1 MPNKSLTKVGVISLG
16 CPKNLV
22 DTEVMLGLINNSGYV
37 ITHDESEADV
47 VLVNTCGFIDAS
59 QRESVSTVLD
69 IANSGKKVIMAGC
82 LLERFREDKIEEKMP
97 EVSAFIGTNEITNI
111 VNVLDKVTGYER
123 KEENILDY
131 FSAEFSVPRYST
143 GFGSFAYVKVSE
155 GCDHPCTFCIIP
167 KLRGKNHSRPISSI
181 VQEVTQ
187 LAENGINEVVLVAQ
201 DLTAYGHDLDKKQVN
216 LTKLLEELVKI
227 PNSPY
232 YRLLYTYPGTITQEL
247 LDLMAKEEKILKY
260 IDMPLQH
267 SHTEVLKLM
276 KRPFIEEKIEDL
288 LLRMRKT
295 IPELILRT
303 TFIVGFPGEKKEHFE
318 HLCEFVKRHKF
329 DHVGVFTY
337 SKEEGTP
344 AGEVTEQVKQRVKIK
359 RRKEL
364 MSIQHE
370 IVKEKNDK
378 LIGKVL
384 PMFVEGV
391 IPEKGQVYGRT
402 YRDAPEIDGFTTIKG
417 EAEPGD
423 IVNIKITKV
432 KVYDTFG
439 EIVESVKSEK

>member
-37 ITHDESEADV
+37 ITHDENDADV

-59 QRESVSTVLD
+59 QRESVRTVLETV
-69 IANSGKKVIMAGC
+69 ASGKKVIMAGC
-82 LLERFREDKIEEKMP
+82 LLERFKGDIEKQMP

-123 KEENILDY
+123 KETKILDY
-131 FSAEFSVPRYST
+131 FSAEFELPRYST
-143 GFGSFAYVKVSE
+143 TFGTYAYVKISE
-155 GCDHPCTFCIIP
+155 GCDHACSFCIIP
-167 KLRGKNHSRPISSI
+167 KLRGKNHSRPIASI
-181 VQEVTQ
+181 VKEVTE
-187 LAENGINEVVLVAQ
+187 LANNGIKEVVLVGQ
-201 DLTAYGHDLDKKQVN
+201 DLTDYGHDTNEKDLN
-216 LTKLLEELVKI
+216 ITELLKELVKI

-232 YRLLYTYPGTITQEL
+232 YRLLYTYPGTITQDL
-247 LDLMAKEEKILKY
+247 LNLIAKEEKILNY

-267 SHTEVLKLM
+267 SHTEVLKAM
-276 KRPFIEEKIEDL
+276 KRPFVEEKIEDL
-288 LLRMRKT
+288 LIRMRKT
-295 IPELILRT
+295 IPDLVIRT
-303 TFIVGFPGEKKEHFE
+303 TFIVGFPAETDEQFQ
-318 HLCEFVKRHKF
+318 HLCDFAKRHKF
-329 DHVGVFTY
+329 EQVGVFTY

-344 AGEVTEQVKQRVKIK
+344 AGSMEKQVSHKVKVR

-364 MSIQHE
+364 MTIQHE
-370 IVKEKNDK
+370 IIKENNKA

-384 PMFVEGV
+384 PMFVEGE
-391 IPEKGQVYGRT
+391 IPEKGQIYGRT

-417 EAEPGD
+417 HAEPGD
-423 IVNIKITKV
+423 IVDVKITKV

-439 EIVESVKSEK
+439 KTV

>member
-37 ITHDESEADV
+37 ITHDENDADV

-59 QRESVSTVLD
+59 QRESVRTVLETV
-69 IANSGKKVIMAGC
+69 ASGKKVIMAGC
-82 LLERFREDKIEEKMP
+82 LLERFKGDIEKQMP

-123 KEENILDY
+123 KESKILDY
-131 FSAEFSVPRYST
+131 FSAEFELPRYST
-143 GFGSFAYVKVSE
+143 TFGTFAYVKISE

-181 VQEVTQ
+181 VKEVTE
-187 LAENGINEVVLVAQ
+187 LAYSGIKEVVLVAQ
-201 DLTAYGHDLDKKQVN
+201 DLTAYGHDGDKKVLN
-216 LTKLLEELVKI
+216 ITELMKELVKI

-232 YRLLYTYPGTITQEL
+232 YRLLYTYPGTITQDL
-247 LDLMAKEEKILKY
+247 LDLIAKEEKILNY

-267 SHTEVLKLM
+267 SHPEVLKSM
-276 KRPFIEEKIEDL
+276 KRPFVEEKIEDL
-288 LLRMRKT
+288 LIRMRKT
-295 IPELILRT
+295 IPDLVIRT
-303 TFIVGFPGEKKEHFE
+303 TFIVGFPGETDEHFQ
-318 HLCEFVKRHKF
+318 HLCNFVKRHQF
-329 DHVGVFTY
+329 EQLGVFTY

-344 AGEVTEQVKQRVKIK
+344 AGSMENQVSHRVKVR

-364 MSIQHE
+364 MTIQHE
-370 IVKEKNDK
+370 IIKENNKK
-378 LIGKVL
+378 LVGKVL
-384 PMFVEGV
+384 PMFVEGE
-391 IPEKGQVYGRT
+391 IPEKGQIYGRI

-417 EAEPGD
+417 HAEPGD
-423 IVNIKITKV
+423 IIDIKITKV

-439 EIVESVKSEK
+439 KTI

>member
-37 ITHDESEADV
+37 ITHDENDADV

-59 QRESVSTVLD
+59 QRESVRTVLET
-69 IANSGKKVIMAGC
+69 AASGKKVIMAGC
-82 LLERFREDKIEEKMP
+82 LLERFKGDIEKQMP

-123 KEENILDY
+123 KESKILDY
-131 FSAEFSVPRYST
+131 FSAEFELPRYST
-143 GFGSFAYVKVSE
+143 TFGTFAYVKISE

-181 VQEVTQ
+181 VKEVTE
-187 LAENGINEVVLVAQ
+187 LADSGIKEVVLVAQ
-201 DLTAYGHDLDKKQVN
+201 DLTAYGHDGDKKVLN
-216 LTKLLEELVKI
+216 ITELMKELVKI

-232 YRLLYTYPGTITQEL
+232 YRLLYTYPGTITQDL
-247 LDLMAKEEKILKY
+247 LDLIAKEEKILNY

-267 SHTEVLKLM
+267 SHPEVLKSM
-276 KRPFIEEKIEDL
+276 KRPFVEEKIEDL
-288 LLRMRKT
+288 LIRMRKT
-295 IPELILRT
+295 IPDLVIRT
-303 TFIVGFPGEKKEHFE
+303 TFIVGFPGETDEHFQ
-318 HLCEFVKRHKF
+318 HLCNFVKRHQF
-329 DHVGVFTY
+329 EQLGVFTY

-344 AGEVTEQVKQRVKIK
+344 AGSMEKQVSHRVKVR

-364 MSIQHE
+364 MTIQHE
-370 IVKEKNDK
+370 IIKENNKK
-378 LIGKVL
+378 LVGKVL
-384 PMFVEGV
+384 PMFVEGE
-391 IPEKGQVYGRT
+391 IPEKGQIYGRT
-402 YRDAPEIDGFTTIKG
+402 YRDAPEIDGFTTVKG
-417 EAEPGD
+417 HAEPGD
-423 IVNIKITKV
+423 IIDIKITKV

-439 EIVESVKSEK
+439 KTI

>member
-1 MPNKSLTKVGVISLG
+1 MANNPLTKVGVISLG

-37 ITHDESEADV
+37 ITHDETDADV

-59 QRESVSTVLD
+59 QRESVRTVLET
-69 IANSGKKVIMAGC
+69 AATGKKVIMAGC
-82 LLERFREDKIEEKMP
+82 LLERFRGDIEQQMP

-123 KEENILDY
+123 NNEKILDY
-131 FSAEFSVPRYST
+131 YSAEFKIPRYST
-143 GFGSFAYVKVSE
+143 NFATYSYVKISE

-167 KLRGKNHSRPISSI
+167 KLRGKNHSRPIQAI
-181 VQEVTQ
+181 VDEVKQ
-187 LAENGINEVVLVAQ
+187 LAENGIREVVLVGQ
-201 DLTAYGHDLDKKQVN
+201 DLTAYGHDTGNKKQIN
-216 LTKLLEELVKI
+216 LTSLLQELVKI
-227 PNSPY
+227 PDSPY
-232 YRLLYTYPGTITQEL
+232 YRLLYTYPGTMTQDL
-247 LDLMAKEEKILKY
+247 LDLIAKEEKILPY

-267 SHTEVLKLM
+267 SHSEVLKSM

-288 LLRMRKT
+288 IHRMRKT
-295 IPELILRT
+295 IPDLVLRT
-303 TFIVGFPGEKKEHFE
+303 TFIVGFPGETDEHFN
-318 HLCEFVKRHKF
+318 HLCDFVKRHRF
-329 DHVGVFTY
+329 EHLGVFTY

-344 AGEVTEQVKQRVKIK
+344 AGSMKDQVPHRVKVK

-364 MSIQHE
+364 MTIQHE
-370 IVKEKNDK
+370 IVKENNDK

-391 IPEKGQVYGRT
+391 IPDKKQVFGRT
-402 YRDAPEIDGFTTIKG
+402 YRDAPEIDGFTTVKG

-423 IVNIKITKV
+423 IVNIKINKV
-432 KVYDTFG
+432 RTYDTYG
-439 EIVESVKSEK
+439 DIV

>member
-37 ITHDESEADV
+37 ITHDENDADV

-59 QRESVSTVLD
+59 QRESVRTVLETV
-69 IANSGKKVIMAGC
+69 ASGKKVIMAGC
-82 LLERFREDKIEEKMP
+82 LLERFKGDIEKQMP

-123 KEENILDY
+123 KETKILDY
-131 FSAEFSVPRYST
+131 FSAEFELPRYST
-143 GFGSFAYVKVSE
+143 TFGTYAYVKISE
-155 GCDHPCTFCIIP
+155 GCDHACSFCIIP
-167 KLRGKNHSRPISSI
+167 KLRGKNHSRPIASI
-181 VQEVTQ
+181 VKEVTE
-187 LAENGINEVVLVAQ
+187 LANNGIKEVVLVGQ
-201 DLTAYGHDLDKKQVN
+201 DLTDYGHDTNEKDLN
-216 LTKLLEELVKI
+216 ITELLKELVKI

-232 YRLLYTYPGTITQEL
+232 YRLLYTYPGTITQDL
-247 LDLMAKEEKILKY
+247 LNLIAKEEKILNY

-267 SHTEVLKLM
+267 SHTEVLKAM
-276 KRPFIEEKIEDL
+276 KRPFVEEKIEDL
-288 LLRMRKT
+288 LFRMRKT
-295 IPELILRT
+295 IPDLVIRT
-303 TFIVGFPGEKKEHFE
+303 TFIVGFPDETDEQFQ
-318 HLCEFVKRHKF
+318 HLCDFVKRHKF
-329 DHVGVFTY
+329 EQVGVFTY

-344 AGEVTEQVKQRVKIK
+344 AGSMEKQVSHKVKVR

-364 MSIQHE
+364 MTIQHE
-370 IVKEKNDK
+370 IIKENNKV

-384 PMFVEGV
+384 PMFVEGE
-391 IPEKGQVYGRT
+391 IPEKGQIYGRT

-417 EAEPGD
+417 HAEPGD
-423 IVNIKITKV
+423 IVDVKITKV

-439 EIVESVKSEK
+439 KTV